1 MNILRGG
8 MADHQDTE
16 KSQASGKAPDA
27 MQQQKRRNLAIALS
41 LAAFCV
47 IVFIVTVVKL
57 SANAPQG

>member
-1 MNILRGG
+1 